1 MTDSTGG
8 VDAPWLGDFTI
19 SVFLKALTV
28 GQSTNGSAMGDTI
41 LAFVSSLP
49 NGTDDM
55 NVILVSFLNSLSSY
69 NSDKCALGSVREGSS
84 RAEW

>member
-1 MTDSTGG
+1 
-8 VDAPWLGDFTI
+8 
-19 SVFLKALTV
+19 
-28 GQSTNGSAMGDTI
+28 MGDTI

-84 RAEW
+84 RAEWYCTHTMIILASFKHVLIIIFVPVHTYHVHAE